1 MTPANIA
8 GMAMIKGLHV
18 IAVTDHNSCKNC
30 EAVCKAAEDY
40 GILVIPGMELTT
52 VEEVHV
58 LCFFH
63 TLHDAL
69 AFDTFVYEQL
79 NRFPNHE
86 GIFGRQLLMNAK
98 DEILGTEP
106 NLLIQSTR
114 ISFMQLYECMKHYD
128 GVMVPAHI
136 NKSSHSVLSNLGFIP
151 EDSQFGTVEVSS
163 EKDMEGLKDTH
174 PYLRQC
180 QTIINSDA
188 HYLHQIHEPKW
199 YFEVEEVTIEQIL
212 NQLR

>member
-8 GMAMIKGLHV
+8 GMAMIKGLQV

-30 EAVCKAAEDY
+30 EAVCKAAEEY
-40 GILVIPGMELTT
+40 GILAIPGMELTT

-63 TLHDAL
+63 TLDEAL
-69 AFDTFVYEQL
+69 AFDAFVYGKL
-79 NRFPNHE
+79 NRFANHE
-86 GIFGRQLLMNAK
+86 AIFGRQLLMNAK

-114 ISFMQLYECMKHYD
+114 ISFMQVYEYMKQYH

-151 EDSQFGTVEVSS
+151 EESRFGTVEVIS
-163 EKDMEGLKDTH
+163 EKEMEGLKGTH
-174 PYLRQC
+174 SYLRQC
-180 QTIINSDA
+180 QTIVNSDA

-199 YFEVEEVTIEQIL
+199 YLEVEEVTIEQIL
-212 NQLR
+212 NQLK